1 MAIDIPI
8 ARSRLRL
15 VKDQRKYM
23 LMKYSNENMTE
34 YLGVRSSHGNV
45 KLYNKA
51 LERGLESDLTRLEIT
66 VDYERCS
73 WGEFKRLF
81 PVVLDNGSQLPD
93 DLTGRDYVLCMA
105 CLEHPEYL
113 QHLSYRK
120 GKKIEQLLATTA
132 QNVQPDELSYKDILA
147 QILYYG
153 KDIEPEMWADFHEV
167 DAEIPEEW
175 TKKKTKVFDEIQSYG
190 QFQI

>member
-1 MAIDIPI
+1 MAIDIPV

-15 VKDQRKYM
+15 VKDQRKYT

-34 YLGVRSSHGNV
+34 YLGVRSSHGQV

-66 VDYERCS
+66 VDYERRS
-73 WGEFKRLF
+73 WGEFRRLF

-93 DLTGRDYVLCMA
+93 DLNGTDYVLCKA
-105 CLEHPEYL
+105 CLEHAEYL
-113 QHLSYRK
+113 QALPFRRR
-120 GKKIEQLLATTA
+120 KKIEQLLATTA

-153 KDIEPEMWADFHEV
+153 KDIKPEMWADFHEI

-175 TKKKTKVFDEIQSYG
+175 TKKETKMFDEIQSCG
-190 QFQI
+190 QLQI

>member
-1 MAIDIPI
+1 
-8 ARSRLRL
+8 
-15 VKDQRKYM
+15 
-23 LMKYSNENMTE
+23 MKYSNENMTE
-34 YLGVRSSHGNV
+34 YLGVRSSHGQV

-73 WGEFKRLF
+73 WGEFRRLF

-93 DLTGRDYVLCMA
+93 DLTGTDYVLCMA
-105 CLEHPEYL
+105 CLAGTDLVLFLACNEHPEYIKML
-113 QHLSYRK
+113 GRK
-120 GKKIEQLLATTA
+120 MRKKIEQLLATTA

-153 KDIEPEMWADFHEV
+153 KDIKPEMWADFHEI

-175 TKKKTKVFDEIQSYG
+175 TKKKTKMFDEIKSYG

>member
-1 MAIDIPI
+1 
-8 ARSRLRL
+8 
-15 VKDQRKYM
+15 
-23 LMKYSNENMTE
+23 MTE
-34 YLGVRSSHGNV
+34 YFGVRSSHGQV
-45 KLYNKA
+45 KLSNKA
-51 LERGLESDLTRLEIT
+51 LERGLENDLTRLEIT

-93 DLTGRDYVLCMA
+93 DLTGTDYVLCMA

-113 QHLSYRK
+113 QALPFRRR
-120 GKKIEQLLATTA
+120 KKIEQLLATTA

-153 KDIEPEMWADFHEV
+153 KDIKPEMWADFHEI

-175 TKKKTKVFDEIQSYG
+175 TKKKTKMFDEIQSYG

>member
-1 MAIDIPI
+1 M
-8 ARSRLRL
+8 
-15 VKDQRKYM
+15 KDQRKYT

-73 WGEFKRLF
+73 WGEFRRLF

-93 DLTGRDYVLCMA
+93 DLNGTDYVLCMA

-113 QHLSYRK
+113 QALPFRRR
-120 GKKIEQLLATTA
+120 KKIEQLLATTA

-153 KDIEPEMWADFHEV
+153 KDIKPEMWADFHEI
-167 DAEIPEEW
+167 DAEIPEKW
-175 TKKKTKVFDEIQSYG
+175 TKKKTKMFDEIQSCG
-190 QFQI
+190 QYQI

>member
-1 MAIDIPI
+1 M
-8 ARSRLRL
+8 
-15 VKDQRKYM
+15 
-23 LMKYSNENMTE
+23 
-34 YLGVRSSHGNV
+34 
-45 KLYNKA
+45 
-51 LERGLESDLTRLEIT
+51 
-66 VDYERCS
+66 
-73 WGEFKRLF
+73 
-81 PVVLDNGSQLPD
+81 VLDNGSALPD
-93 DLTGRDYVLCMA
+93 DLTGTDYVLCMA

-132 QNVQPDELSYKDILA
+132 QNVQPDELSYKDILS

-153 KDIEPEMWADFHEV
+153 VEGYKTGNADFHEI

-175 TKKKTKVFDEIQSYG
+175 TKKKTKMFDEIKSCG

>member
-1 MAIDIPI
+1 MW
-8 ARSRLRL
+8 RLIFR
-15 VKDQRKYM
+15 VKDQRKYT
-23 LMKYSNENMTE
+23 LMKYS
-34 YLGVRSSHGNV
+34 
-45 KLYNKA
+45 
-51 LERGLESDLTRLEIT
+51 
-66 VDYERCS
+66 
-73 WGEFKRLF
+73 WGEFRRLF

-93 DLTGRDYVLCMA
+93 DLTGTDYVLCMA

-153 KDIEPEMWADFHEV
+153 KDIKPEMWADFHEI

-175 TKKKTKVFDEIQSYG
+175 IKKETKMFDEIRSYG
-190 QFQI
+190 QYQI

>member
-113 QHLSYRK
+113 QHLSYCK

-132 QNVQPDELSYKDILA
+132 QNVQPI
-147 QILYYG
+147 
-153 KDIEPEMWADFHEV
+153 

-175 TKKKTKVFDEIQSYG
+175 TKKKTKMFDEIQSCG
-190 QFQI
+190 QLQI

>member
-1 MAIDIPI
+1 
-8 ARSRLRL
+8 
-15 VKDQRKYM
+15 M

-34 YLGVRSSHGNV
+34 YLGVRSSHDNV

-113 QHLSYRK
+113 QHLSYCK

-132 QNVQPDELSYKDILA
+132 QNVQPI
-147 QILYYG
+147 
-153 KDIEPEMWADFHEV
+153 

-175 TKKKTKVFDEIQSYG
+175 TKKKTKMFDEIQSCG
-190 QFQI
+190 QLQI

>member
-1 MAIDIPI
+1 
-8 ARSRLRL
+8 
-15 VKDQRKYM
+15 
-23 LMKYSNENMTE
+23 MTE
-34 YLGVRSSHGNV
+34 YLGVRSSHGQV

-93 DLTGRDYVLCMA
+93 DLTGADYVLCMA

-113 QHLSYRK
+113 QALPFRRR
-120 GKKIEQLLATTA
+120 KKIEQLLATTA
-132 QNVQPDELSYKDILA
+132 QIVQPDELSYKDILA

-153 KDIEPEMWADFHEV
+153 
-167 DAEIPEEW
+167 
-175 TKKKTKVFDEIQSYG
+175 
-190 QFQI
+190 